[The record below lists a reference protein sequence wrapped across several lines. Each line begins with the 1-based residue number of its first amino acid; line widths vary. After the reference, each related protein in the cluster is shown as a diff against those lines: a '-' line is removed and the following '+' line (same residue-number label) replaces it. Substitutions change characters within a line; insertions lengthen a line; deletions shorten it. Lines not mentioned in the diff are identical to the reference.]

1 MAACALSRATYPPPT
16 TTTWPDNL
24 TAPARTSIRKRNADS
39 TPGNSSPSIDAFA
52 SASRSQSKYYGIITL
67 RQIIQ
72 CLLIHDTLAIMK
84 DNASLFHDADSLIQH
99 GVGEF
104 PNGQDIP

>member
-1 MAACALSRATYPPPT
+1 MPGQLLT
-16 TTTWPDNL
+16 TPCTDFHKKAECRQHTRQFFTFNRRL
-24 TAPARTSIRKRNADS
+24 
-39 TPGNSSPSIDAFA
+39 A